1 MKVEMNGRH
10 FDLTDGLKDHVEK
23 KLATLEKFH
32 NGIDDVHVILEFAT
46 GTNQVHIQLRGD
58 RIKLDAR
65 GNSHDM
71 YAAFDG
77 AFESLEGQMRK
88 FKDRHHGHPHRK
100 KENGGNGLTSTFFIP
115 AEDSEFDGGILLD
128 DSVEVPR
135 LRTADAVVEFEMA
148 DTEHLV
154 FQNMETDTLSLVY
167 TDSSGDSQVVELVES
182 ST

>member
-1 MKVEMNGRH
+1 MKVEINGRH

-46 GTNQVHIQLRGD
+46 GTNQVHLQLRGD

-65 GNSHDM
+65 GSSHDM
-71 YAAFDG
+71 YGAFDS

-100 KENGGNGLTSTFFIP
+100 KENGGSLTSTFFIP
-115 AEDSEFDGGILLD
+115 AEDSDFDGGILLD
-128 DSVEVPR
+128 DSLEVPR
-135 LRTADAVVEFEMA
+135 LRTAEAVVEFEMA
-148 DTEHLV
+148 DSEHFV
-154 FQNMETDTLSLVY
+154 FHNTETDTLSLVY
-167 TDSSGDSQVVELVES
+167 TNSTGDSQVVELVES
-182 ST
+182 SA